1 MATRSKVLK
10 TNLGHFSP
18 KRSLSVSKKRKRA
31 SKSVSKSARKSVS
44 KSASKSVSK
53 SVSKST
59 RKKHKS
65 TNSSPISSS
74 QKRRRSSSQKRRA
87 HFLSAICSDS
97 NVCLAF
103 GRYADEIK
111 KHFGGFASFKH
122 AVAPIRRIGEQ
133 SENGFVNQ
141 VEYEHRGYTA
151 YALLK
156 SAKTPEADNLL
167 YEYVV
172 GQYINRLNK
181 LYPCFLETYGFYMY
195 TSEAPWLQ
203 MQNTPLLQ
211 DVSVLTTGLKQQNT
225 INYNDACRESSKLAI
240 LIQYFKNII
249 SLDRCSREPRFIQ
262 EELMNALFQ
271 LYVPLAQLKNNFTHY
286 DLHLKNVYMYKP
298 VMGKYIEYH
307 YWVSSTRA
315 ISFKSSYM
323 LKIIDYGRS
332 YFKDDQTGQNAKE
345 IYTEEL
351 CDNVNTAECND
362 PEEITGVCGEKV
374 GFGWLTKNLPNPSN
388 NFHISAQQKN
398 ISHDLLP
405 LKRIKGNHAAP
416 KPNNL
421 TSDLQAL
428 VAKVVYTDEFGTK
441 ENKNVGYP
449 HTILNV
455 EDAAKFIM
463 SYVAS
468 KKYQDINNLAYNSKT
483 KLGDLH
489 IFLDGKTPMR
499 FDAV

>member
-1 MATRSKVLK
+1 METRSKVLK
-10 TNLGHFSP
+10 SNLGHFLP
-18 KRSLSVSKKRKRA
+18 KRNLSISKKHKR
-31 SKSVSKSARKSVS
+31 SNRSS
-44 KSASKSVSK
+44 
-53 SVSKST
+53 ST

-65 TNSSPISSS
+65 TSSSPLSSS

-111 KHFGGFASFKH
+111 KHFDGFASFKH
-122 AVAPIRRIGEQ
+122 VVAPIRRIGEK

-141 VEYEHRGYTA
+141 VDYAHRGYTA

-172 GQYINRLNK
+172 GQYINRMNK
-181 LYPCFLETYGFYMY
+181 LYPCFLETYGYYMY

-211 DVSVLTTGLKQQNT
+211 DISVLTKGLRQQKR
-225 INYNDACRESSKLAI
+225 IDYNDACRESSKLAI
-240 LIQYFKNII
+240 LIQYFKDII
-249 SLDRCSREPRFIQ
+249 SLDRCSRDPRFIR

-271 LYVPLAQLKNNFTHY
+271 LYVPLDQLKNNFTHY
-286 DLHLKNVYMYKP
+286 DLHLKNVYMYEP
-298 VMGKYIEYH
+298 VVGKYIEYH
-307 YWVSSTRA
+307 YSISSTRA

-332 YFKDDQTGQNAKE
+332 YFKDDQTGQSAKE
-345 IYTEEL
+345 IYDKEL
-351 CDNVNTAECND
+351 CDYAADCNE
-362 PEEITGVCGEKV
+362 PEEITGTCGENV
-374 GFGWLTKNLPNPSN
+374 GFSWLKKNSQNPSK

-405 LKRIKGNHAAP
+405 LTRIKENNAAP
-416 KPNNL
+416 QPNYL
-421 TSDLQAL
+421 TPDLQAL
-428 VAKVVYTDEFGTK
+428 VAKVIYTDYFGTK
-441 ENKNVGYP
+441 EKTVSGYP
-449 HTILNV
+449 HAIFNV
-455 EDAAKFIM
+455 KDAAKFITA
-463 SYVAS
+463 YVAS
-468 KKYQDINNLAYNSKT
+468 KKYQDINNRVYHDSKN

-489 IFLDGKTPMR
+489 IFMDGKTPMR
-499 FDAV
+499 FDPAPV